1 MPDPEPAATA
11 AEPLAVAGDPQ
22 DVVQALARIAA
33 ASIAAGLRDL
43 GGPILAGLT
52 PGYVENKLSQMV
64 LAHVV
69 CTPGGSARPRLMAR
83 ERRPA

>member
-11 AEPLAVAGDPQ
+11 AEPMAVAGDPQ

-33 ASIAAGLRDL
+33 ASIAARLRDL
-43 GGPILAGLT
+43 GEPILAGLT
-52 PGYVENKLSQMV
+52 LDYVENKLSQMV

-69 CTPGGSARPRLMAR
+69 CTQGDPPGRV
-83 ERRPA
+83 